1 MKTLSKLHTIA
12 TCAGLAMAVC
22 PAPEVMAAG
31 HAHSAADKKVEQLIR
46 LIDKD
51 RSGQVSKEEFLQFM
65 GEEFDRIDAD
75 KSGTLTRTELS
86 QSVIVGGGRKHPGGT
101 SK

>member
-1 MKTLSKLHTIA
+1 MSKPRTVA
-12 TCAGLAMAVC
+12 TCAGLILSIC
-22 PAPEVMAAG
+22 LAPDVMAAG
-31 HAHSAADKKVEQLIR
+31 RAHSAADKKVEQLIR

-65 GEEFDRIDAD
+65 GQEFDRIDAD
-75 KSGTLTRTELS
+75 KNGSLTRTELS
-86 QSVIVGGGRKHPGGT
+86 QSVIIGGTHKHTSGT